1 MRVRLIIPPPDGH
14 LHANSQLAESLYLLL
29 EENKICEV
37 AEKCVDVTHVIG
49 MWDHKTA
56 NIVAQLDGRG
66 IPVVFTSVSGAESL
80 LNKEGHTAKF
90 LTLISAVRSI
100 ARHSAY
106 ITTGGDVERQI
117 ISRICPKAKTVI
129 VRNPFITSSSDV
141 NTMLDLL
148 LQTYRQALEDKTNS
162 QFEAIRKKIAMMVA
176 EDATESAEERDL
188 IIDLCSRVLYIKQQ
202 YQKGVI
208 HLSYLDSLSDT
219 LKATSF
225 DEYLFQ
231 DIIAK
236 KRSLKFVAHAMAL
249 MEETSALTEGFMP
262 VRTRK
267 GKVVEKMKEL
277 LTP

>member
-14 LHANSQLAESLYLLL
+14 LHANSQLAKSLYLLL

-90 LTLISAVRSI
+90 LTFISAVRSI

-188 IIDLCSRVLYIKQQ
+188 IIDLCSRVL
-202 YQKGVI
+202 
-208 HLSYLDSLSDT
+208 
-219 LKATSF
+219 
-225 DEYLFQ
+225 
-231 DIIAK
+231 
-236 KRSLKFVAHAMAL
+236 
-249 MEETSALTEGFMP
+249 
-262 VRTRK
+262 
-267 GKVVEKMKEL
+267 
-277 LTP
+277 

>member
-14 LHANSQLAESLYLLL
+14 LHANSQLAKSLYLLL

-80 LNKEGHTAKF
+80 LNKEGHTAKS

-188 IIDLCSRVLYIKQQ
+188 I
-202 YQKGVI
+202 KGLRTMTVFAFGHI
-208 HLSYLDSLSDT
+208 LL
-219 LKATSF
+219 
-225 DEYLFQ
+225 
-231 DIIAK
+231 II
-236 KRSLKFVAHAMAL
+236 
-249 MEETSALTEGFMP
+249 
-262 VRTRK
+262 
-267 GKVVEKMKEL
+267 
-277 LTP
+277 

>member
-1 MRVRLIIPPPDGH
+1 M
-14 LHANSQLAESLYLLL
+14 
-29 EENKICEV
+29 

-80 LNKEGHTAKF
+80 LNKEGHTAKS

-188 IIDLCSRVLYIKQQ
+188 IIDLCSRILYIKQQ
-202 YQKGVI
+202 YRKGVI

-262 VRTRK
+262 VRARK
-267 GKVVEKMKEL
+267 GKAVEKMKEL

>member
-29 EENKICEV
+29 EENKVCEV

-106 ITTGGDVERQI
+106 ITTGGDVERKI

-129 VRNPFITSSSDV
+129 VRNP
-141 NTMLDLL
+141 
-148 LQTYRQALEDKTNS
+148 
-162 QFEAIRKKIAMMVA
+162 
-176 EDATESAEERDL
+176 
-188 IIDLCSRVLYIKQQ
+188 LYNEQ
-202 YQKGVI
+202 
-208 HLSYLDSLSDT
+208 
-219 LKATSF
+219 
-225 DEYLFQ
+225 
-231 DIIAK
+231 
-236 KRSLKFVAHAMAL
+236 
-249 MEETSALTEGFMP
+249 
-262 VRTRK
+262 
-267 GKVVEKMKEL
+267 
-277 LTP
+277 

>member
-14 LHANSQLAESLYLLL
+14 LHANSQLAKSLYLLL

-80 LNKEGHTAKF
+80 LNKEGHTAKS

-202 YQKGVI
+202 YRKGVI
-208 HLSYLDSLSDT
+208 HLSYLDSLYDT

-262 VRTRK
+262 VRARK
-267 GKVVEKMKEL
+267 GKAVEKMKEL